1 MPAPKKARKATLTK
15 KDRKRICKFFN
26 ENGITFSDWAKERGF
41 NASDCFNVV
50 YTDRKCT
57 RGKAFKVAK
66 MLKEFALQSA

>member
-1 MPAPKKARKATLTK
+1 MPKPKKYREPTLSQEEK
-15 KDRKRICKFFN
+15 QSILSFFYA
-26 ENGITFSDWAKERGF
+26 NGITFSDWAKERGF